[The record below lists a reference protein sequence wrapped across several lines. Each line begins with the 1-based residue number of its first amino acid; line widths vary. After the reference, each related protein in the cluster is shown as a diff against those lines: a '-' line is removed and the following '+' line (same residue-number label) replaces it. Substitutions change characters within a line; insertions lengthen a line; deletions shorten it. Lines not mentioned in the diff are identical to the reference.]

1 MRKTK
6 SKGNHL
12 KNLQNRAEVSTKY
25 DEKTTSGSNT
35 QPMVTAELLQNR
47 LKKSSVLN

>member
-12 KNLQNRAEVSTKY
+12 KNLQNRAEVTNDY
-25 DEKTTSGSNT
+25 DEKSTGGNSN
-35 QPMVTAELLQNR
+35 QPIVTAELLQNR